1 MPLSEEQKVNMM
13 KRREKIME
21 VATDLFATEGYEG
34 TTIKKVSEAANI
46 SYGSVFTYFKDK
58 EELFYKVITEPLTDL
73 SNDLFNFNPDAD
85 DPITEL
91 EKMIE
96 KHIKIFAGMNTYLT
110 LVVLIVGQHTRFPSV
125 FEELDQFHS
134 QLLERISQLV
144 ENGQNK
150 GLLVEQD
157 SFKVATLYTSLLIG
171 IRLNTTDSRLVSCGG
186 VTFHQS

>member
-1 MPLSEEQKVNMM
+1 
-13 KRREKIME
+13 ME

-171 IRLNTTDSRLVSCGG
+171 IRLNTTDSRFSELWGSYVSSVLNLFGPIYK
-186 VTFHQS
+186 